1 MLLFSGL
8 SLCAGAAEPRRVDHD
23 VTEAFAKV
31 AVYYNGRVCPVNTV
45 AIDFVTKLSG
55 KASWKDYDADEI
67 FAGWTFNSSA
77 WESVPMIRI
86 KDKVAQKDV
95 VLDLPEKEWNFV
107 RRSMDYLTES
117 VLASDNVASAGTLFF
132 SRIGWPS

>member
-1 MLLFSGL
+1 MVKHLRDSDEKFNVI
-8 SLCAGAAEPRRVDHD
+8 RM
-23 VTEAFAKV
+23 F
-31 AVYYNGRVCPVNTV
+31 YNGELLRMFPYTGADGMVSW
-45 AIDFVTKLSG
+45 LSPG
-55 KASWKDYDADEI
+55 
-67 FAGWTFNSSA
+67 
-77 WESVPMIRI
+77 
-86 KDKVAQKDV
+86 QKDV